1 MNATTLGLRRGW
13 IEQLNQWSD
22 RKELFNAL
30 AGSVVTYGLLVLWI
44 GGKPVEGT
52 TVTVGTFMTP
62 GFIAFAIFST
72 GLTALPMLIAA
83 DREEGTLLRART
95 LPRGIRVY
103 LVGRATTVLLT
114 ILLNVALVMAVA
126 IPLAGVPAPATPA
139 RWFTLAWV
147 VVLGTLA
154 VVPLGAVVGSLL
166 PGPKAGA
173 MLALPTML
181 LMVVSGVMLPMEAL
195 PDLVR
200 RVAEVFPLYWQALGL
215 RAAFLPDSILATEV
229 GHAWRLGHAAVVLG
243 LWAVGGM
250 VLAPWLLRR
259 VRGR

>member
-1 MNATTLGLRRGW
+1 MSTTVLGLRRGW

-22 RKELFNAL
+22 RKDLFNAI
-30 AGSVVTYGLLVLWI
+30 AGSVFTYGLLTLWI
-44 GGKPVEGT
+44 GDKPVEGT
-52 TVTVGTFMTP
+52 TVTQGAFMTP
-62 GFIAFAIFST
+62 GFIAYAIFST
-72 GLTALPMLIAA
+72 GLMALPMLIAA

-103 LVGRATTVLLT
+103 LVGRATMVLLT
-114 ILLNVALVMAVA
+114 ILVNIALVLALAV
-126 IPLAGVPAPATPA
+126 PLAGLPVPATPA
-139 RWFTLAWV
+139 RWFTLGWV

-154 VVPLGAVVGSLL
+154 VVPVGAVIGSLL

-173 MLALPTML
+173 MLALPAML
-181 LMVVSGVMLPMEAL
+181 LMVLSGVMLPLEML

-200 RVAEVFPLYWQALGL
+200 RIAEVFPLYWQALGL
-215 RAAFLPDSILATEV
+215 RAALLPDSILAAEV
-229 GHAWRLGHAAVVLG
+229 GHAWRLGQAAVVLS

-259 VRGR
+259 IRGR